1 MGKELI
7 AITFKAKI
15 KPVKPINEQFT
26 LCKCFV
32 MAIGKNVNKTII
44 LKESVDDA
52 LPTLFNIPVVGH
64 LYIDENG
71 EIRLGGHD
79 IILEKNADGKY
90 KFKSVTVPY
99 GTVPQQDNVHY
110 EEVEEADG
118 TKNVYLVADIIL
130 WTGRYPELLDTIYN
144 EDIYFAQSMEI
155 MPSDTKKT
163 SDGLEVKKF
172 QFSALCLLGKSDDPS
187 KNVLPCFKSAR
198 VEPYKFSD
206 EGNWIE
212 LFAEFKEQLAKS
224 YSAVDVVKGGKEA
237 LNTETIKK
245 ILLEFGLAEDTV
257 LSFEVAEEMTE
268 DELREKI
275 KEVYSQDNQT
285 ETPTEDNTSTDGTT
299 EDGEPAGD
307 PVQTTETFSDN
318 REEPAAEPAAEPT
331 NEEPLKF
338 SVELTYEEK
347 RRVLCEALGSYE
359 MHDEKSYIW
368 YCLVDFD
375 DTYVYSCFH
384 FAGAEVAEER
394 GMIRIPY
401 AISDDKAILDMAR
414 NEKVRQVWLTKA
426 DEEKLS
432 AEKAQF
438 AELAQY
444 KADRLQEDKRQS
456 YAAVI
461 EQFSDLGEV
470 DEYKA
475 VVKEAMTFESVEA
488 LTEKLY
494 AIRGKNAGTI
504 VKKPLDKVRIPVGF
518 EAKTKQSEYDEF
530 MSRYLAPKK

>member
-1 MGKELI
+1 MSKELI

-15 KPVKPINEQFT
+15 KPVKPINDQFT

-44 LKESVDDA
+44 SKESVDDA

-64 LYIDENG
+64 LYIDEDG

-79 IILEKNADGKY
+79 IILEKDADGKY

-99 GTVPQQDNVHY
+99 GTVPQQDDVHY

-155 MPSDTKKT
+155 IPSDTKKT
-163 SDGLEVKKF
+163 SDGLEIRKF

-198 VEPYKFSD
+198 VEPYNFSD
-206 EGNWIE
+206 EENWIE
-212 LFAEFKEQLAKS
+212 LFAEFREQLAKS
-224 YSAVDVVKGGKEA
+224 YSAVDVVKGGKKA

-257 LSFEVAEEMTE
+257 LSFEVAEDMTE
-268 DELREKI
+268 DELRAKI
-275 KEVYSQDNQT
+275 QEVYCKDNQ
-285 ETPTEDNTSTDGTT
+285 EGAPTSEPS
-299 EDGEPAGD
+299 GEPADGTEEQ
-307 PVQTTETFSDN
+307 PSEPQAEGENYSEQTEQ
-318 REEPAAEPAAEPT
+318 PAEGTPAEPVM
-331 NEEPLKF
+331 F
-338 SVELTYEEK
+338 SVDLTYEEK
-347 RRVLCEALGSYE
+347 RKGLNEALSLYNICNE
-359 MHDEKSYIW
+359 EAYAY

-375 DTYVYSCFH
+375 ESFVYSYYH
-384 FAGAEVAEER
+384 IDGKNIASAQGT
-394 GMIRIPY
+394 IRIPY
-401 AISDDKAILDMAR
+401 TFVDDKPVLDMSS

-432 AEKAQF
+432 AEKVQF